1 MSSSGNN
8 NKASEIFRPELS
20 TKTLVEEIHKTNS
33 DAMRMATKMEEYPFT
48 MKECERALDD
58 LIAKEE
64 GEEEEEED
72 DGGKKKKQKKDES
85 ARTPARATLKE
96 RKAAWLEKKKS
107 SSNGP
112 NGTRRRM
119 VKNKCRFQLRVHDCG
134 EENEGSGGGGGGRV
148 VS

>member
-1 MSSSGNN
+1 MSNN

-72 DGGKKKKQKKDES
+72 DGGKKKKAKKDQS
-85 ARTPARATLKE
+85 SRTPVRATLKE
-96 RKAAWLEKKKS
+96 RKAAWLEKKKKLIKWS
-107 SSNGP
+107 K
-112 NGTRRRM
+112 RY
-119 VKNKCRFQLRVHDCG
+119 
-134 EENEGSGGGGGGRV
+134 E
-148 VS
+148 

>member
-1 MSSSGNN
+1 MMEESLHTIRKRIIKSYVTRLLLAGQMKVSNN

-64 GEEEEEED
+64 GEEDEEED
-72 DGGKKKKQKKDES
+72 DGGKKKKAKKDES
-85 ARTPARATLKE
+85 SRTPVRATLKE
-96 RKAAWLEKKKS
+96 RKAAWLEKKKKLIKWS
-107 SSNGP
+107 TQRQ
-112 NGTRRRM
+112 TR
-119 VKNKCRFQLRVHDCG
+119 CF
-134 EENEGSGGGGGGRV
+134 GSFR
-148 VS
+148 